1 VIINPDEQLPKLH
14 LSVKKGALVIR
25 FPLEPLNAI
34 VRATT
39 LMQTGEF
46 AEVANRVIKTG
57 VAEVLDIPRYP
68 EWGY

>member
-1 VIINPDEQLPKLH
+1 MLLVPDEPLPKLH
-14 LSVKKGALVIR
+14 LSVKHGALVVR
-25 FPLEPLNAI
+25 LPLEPLNAI

>member
-1 VIINPDEQLPKLH
+1 VELHPNEQLPRLH
-14 LSVKKGALVIR
+14 LSVKDGALVIR
-25 FPLEPLNAI
+25 IPLEPLNAI

-57 VAEVLDIPRYP
+57 KAEVLDIPRYP